1 MIHLGSA
8 QNIRPRCTER
18 KDPQRRH
25 LCEGKA
31 CFVVHFEDFFN
42 GVDIGCCSE
51 VQPEVILVG
60 CAHDLLKGEKRVL
73 WINKAIL
80 KPRFTNILYI
90 KLTYTVFEGHHKLAN
105 LSNNDSAQTC
115 TSCGCGEWSGIRNAH
130 VISFPIQKRMKAT
143 IAHE

>member
-60 CAHDLLKGEKRVL
+60 CAHDLLKGEKKSSV
-73 WINKAIL
+73 NKQSNPKTSLYKHFIHQ
-80 KPRFTNILYI
+80 TN
-90 KLTYTVFEGHHKLAN
+90 VH
-105 LSNNDSAQTC
+105 
-115 TSCGCGEWSGIRNAH
+115 GI
-130 VISFPIQKRMKAT
+130 
-143 IAHE
+143 